1 MKNTIIII
9 LLLINSTQ
17 LFGQQHYIIEG
28 RTNPEL
34 DRKPVMLFTFKQ
46 NKINSVDTTYIS
58 NGIFRFEG
66 DTNLEELS
74 ILTSGNYPDT
84 VRTVDLVLESG
95 TIQVNLDTVSF
106 ISGTPLNDKWQHFW
120 TCSNAKAELIK
131 KIEAAKLANQSSEEY
146 EMELGKLKNENPD
159 MIAFTKNNISNVL
172 GKELF
177 RKYCLYMLYEEF
189 FEIYALADPQ
199 LKTEP
204 LITQALNQYQR
215 RKAEHE
221 QINKNTIVGT
231 QYKDFSLLTIDGKET
246 KLSDYIGKSNYVLID
261 FWASWCGP
269 CIAEIPN
276 IKRVYDKYKDKGL
289 EVISISIDQQKKPW
303 IDALGKVD
311 QNWIQLLCPKADI
324 KSLQDAYNFRGIPF
338 LILINKKGIIENIN
352 LRGDF
357 LDQLMQITI
366 R

>member
-9 LLLINSTQ
+9 LLLINSIQ

-46 NKINSVDTTYIS
+46 NKIDRVDTTYIS

-66 DTNLEELS
+66 DTNMEELS

-131 KIEAAKLANQSSEEY
+131 KIEAAKLANQSSVEY
-146 EMELGKLKNENPD
+146 EMELGKLKNENSD

-199 LKTEP
+199 LKTDP
-204 LITQALNQYQR
+204 LITEALNQYQR

-303 IDALGKVD
+303 IDALGKID